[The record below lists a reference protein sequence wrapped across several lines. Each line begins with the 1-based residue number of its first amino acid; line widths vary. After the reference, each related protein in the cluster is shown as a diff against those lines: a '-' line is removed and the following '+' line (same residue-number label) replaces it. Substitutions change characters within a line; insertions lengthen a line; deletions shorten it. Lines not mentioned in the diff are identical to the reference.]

1 MFAAIGSIIAAIAAI
16 FVAYVGFLIVQKIL
30 RVLGRLLGVAAFKAS
45 EEIEKRRKR

>member
-16 FVAYVGFLIVQKIL
+16 FVAYVGLKIL
-30 RVLGRLLGVAAFKAS
+30 RILGRLLGVAAFKAS